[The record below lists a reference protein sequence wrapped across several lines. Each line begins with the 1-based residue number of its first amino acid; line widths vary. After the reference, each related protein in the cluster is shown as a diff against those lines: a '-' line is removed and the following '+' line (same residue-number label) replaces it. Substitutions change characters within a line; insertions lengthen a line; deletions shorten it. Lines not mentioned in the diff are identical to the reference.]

1 MNLDYDIRKLTNEQR
16 LEVAKVDH
24 QFIEYAQEQYNKYKK
39 LLMMPEMMFYGW
51 ILDLVDRLEE
61 AGYEYERLEEELKE
75 AKQYIEDWN
84 VKPNL
89 GKHFDERF

>member
-84 VKPNL
+84 VRPNL

>member
-89 GKHFDERF
+89 GKHFDERY